1 MECRKNGIYSVKSAY
16 RLISLSMRMLEQN
29 KTNTA
34 NSSASKDNPFLEKDM
49 ETGNSSQSESFLVAG
64 DA

>member
-1 MECRKNGIYSVKSAY
+1 VEKMAY

-34 NSSASKDNPFLEKDM
+34 NSSVSEENPVWKKIWMLTIPPKVKF
-49 ETGNSSQSESFLVAG
+49 FLVVGNA
-64 DA
+64 